1 MTRGTPIWQNGAM
14 PTNWTEH
21 KLLDSAI
28 QRFRKSLLLR
38 VIPLTLMAIV
48 VGLYFGL
55 GPQGDPGLAVVATV
69 VIGAAVGFGAWR
81 GFNRQLASLRTLE
94 IVVTD
99 EWIAR
104 RQQGF
109 TPLQIDFSDIRR
121 IVHVRGKGL
130 TVFGQGMQSFITMP
144 EEIEGFESIRSRL
157 EAAHPLEVRA
167 RPSWVARLAPLLLI
181 LLLAAFGAVAL
192 SDDKLVVLGLGIP
205 LVAILGASIL
215 MTLRS
220 PHIDERSRKAMW
232 IGLFPLI
239 ALIVKMV
246 AVAMR

>member
-1 MTRGTPIWQNGAM
+1 M

-28 QRFRKSLLLR
+28 QRFRKALLLR
-38 VIPLTLMAIV
+38 ILPIILIAVAIGIYV
-48 VGLYFGL
+48 GL
-55 GPQGDPGLAVVATV
+55 GPEGDPGLAVVSTV

-81 GFNRQLASLRTLE
+81 GFNRQLDSLRTLE

-121 IVHVRGKGL
+121 ILHVRGKGL

-144 EEIEGFESIRSRL
+144 EEIEDFESIRSRL
-157 EAAHPLEVRA
+157 EAVHPLEVRA
-167 RPSWVARLAPLLLI
+167 RPSLLARLAPLLLI
-181 LLLAAFGAVAL
+181 LILFAFGVVAL
-192 SDDKLVVLGLGIP
+192 SDDKLLVLGLGIP
-205 LVAILGASIL
+205 LVVILGSSIL
-215 MTLRS
+215 MTRRS
-220 PHIDERSRKAMW
+220 PQIDERSRKLMW

-246 AVAMR
+246 AVAMK